1 MMKNGPGRWIRRT
14 KSAFTS
20 GGWGIGGA
28 LIASLCCAP
37 PAVAFALGLG
47 GSAVLV
53 GLAQYKLYFALIGLT
68 VVGAAGWKLLR
79 PIGSCSA
86 EKRRVRLRRIAL
98 MMGVF
103 VGGYLAINY
112 LLLPWLYTL
121 G

>member
-14 KSAFTS
+14 KAAFTS
-20 GGWGIGGA
+20 GGWGVGGA

-53 GLAQYKLYFALIGLT
+53 GLAQYKLYFALVGLA
-68 VVGAAGWKLLR
+68 VVGVAGWKLLR
-79 PIGSCSA
+79 PIGSCST
-86 EKRRVRLRRIAL
+86 EERRVRFSRIAL
-98 MMGVF
+98 MVGVF
-103 VGGYLAINY
+103 GVGYLAINY

>member
-1 MMKNGPGRWIRRT
+1 MKNGPGRWIKQT
-14 KSAFTS
+14 KSVFTS

-28 LIASLCCAP
+28 LVASLCCAP

-53 GLAQYKLYFALIGLT
+53 GLAQYKIYFALIGLA
-68 VVGAAGWKLLR
+68 VVSAAGWKLLR

-86 EKRRVRLRRIAL
+86 EERRVRFSRITL
-98 MMGVF
+98 MIGIF
-103 VGGYLAINY
+103 AGGYLAINY